1 MEHEHFLDV
10 VQHGWTLPTNQT
22 DCAKIISAKFKNL
35 RRVIRTWQAHLSSLK
50 ANITNVKLVLS
61 FLCILEEFRDL
72 TLMEWNFRNTLQ
84 QKLVSLLKQQHVYW
98 KQRGTIRWV
107 TTGDTG
113 TKFFHAHATIKQ
125 QQQQTNNNNI
135 AFFPK
140 QIGVGSHATIKHRRK
155 LITMLEDQSGNLHSD
170 RNSKVGTS
178 GFSGHAAGPWH
189 LAAGFI

>member
-22 DCAKIISAKFKNL
+22 DCAKFKNL

-98 KQRGTIRWV
+98 KQKGTIRWV
-107 TTGDTG
+107 TTGDKILPCPCHYQT
-113 TKFFHAHATIKQ
+113 TTT
-125 QQQQTNNNNI
+125 TNNNNI

-140 QIGVGSHATIKHRRK
+140 QVGVGSHATIKHRRK

-178 GFSGHAAGPWH
+178 GFSGHAAGP
-189 LAAGFI
+189 

>member
-1 MEHEHFLDV
+1 MDKFFFLEQRQLSMETWDHVPCLISVNTNIPKSKIFRFKNYLMEHEHFLDV

-61 FLCILEEFRDL
+61 FLSILEEFRDL

-125 QQQQTNNNNI
+125 QQHSLFSQTSWGRL
-135 AFFPK
+135 PCHY
-140 QIGVGSHATIKHRRK
+140 QT
-155 LITMLEDQSGNLHSD
+155 
-170 RNSKVGTS
+170 
-178 GFSGHAAGPWH
+178 
-189 LAAGFI
+189 